1 MGWGWE
7 REREGEG
14 KKAVPSASLALSLRF
29 QEGRDPVLS
38 HDHCLEYFQQGHFA
52 GVLSQHRND
61 NK

>member
-1 MGWGWE
+1 MGFG
-7 REREGEG
+7 EGEG
-14 KKAVPSASLALSLRF
+14 GGGEKAVPSASLALSLRF

>member
-1 MGWGWE
+1 MVW
-7 REREGEG
+7 EGEG
-14 KKAVPSASLALSLRF
+14 KKQFPLPLSLRF

-52 GVLSQHRND
+52 GVLSPHRND